1 MALSIEKK
9 FEWGI
14 KGVLGCI
21 GIFLVACSTNTRY
34 WEIALGI
41 YFYLLGV
48 TGFTGAI
55 LGYHSNF
62 RGVVATEGSDKN
74 RLSIIC
80 GTTLVLALGGMMM
93 YRPVL

>member
-1 MALSIEKK
+1 MTVSIEKK

-21 GIFLVACSTNTRY
+21 GILLLVSSTNTRY

-41 YFYLLGV
+41 CFYLLGV
-48 TGFTGAI
+48 TGFTKAV
-55 LGYHSNF
+55 LGYHADF

-74 RLSIIC
+74 RLTIIC
-80 GTTLVLALGGMMM
+80 GNTLGLALGGTMMHQS
-93 YRPVL
+93 VL